1 MKPLNRTLESQSRV
15 PWRALTF
22 AVVAVVVGLG
32 AGFLMLRLADS
43 GRVDVRLGD
52 AEFRAGSAESFSDDI
67 AEGGPLLFQDLNS
80 DRDIFIQHLG
90 EDPNRG
96 WLVFE
101 TRWAGSPSSCSLIWE
116 AVSRQFVPPDS
127 LECQGLPRAEAD
139 GTAVV
144 LANADNGAA
153 DSTTASADGIGA
165 NSEATGAA
173 DSEAG
178 LTRLPQHQIRVGSG
192 GRLIVAF
199 LEQAAGS

>member
-1 MKPLNRTLESQSRV
+1 MPRIGEPRAQV

-43 GRVDVRLGD
+43 GGVDVRLGD
-52 AEFRAGSAESFSDDI
+52 SEFSAGTAASRSRDI
-67 AEGGPLLFQDLNS
+67 AEGGPLLFPDPRGS
-80 DRDIFIQHLG
+80 DRNIFIQHLG

-101 TRWAGSPSSCSLIWE
+101 TRWAGSPSSCSLTWE
-116 AVSRQFVPPDS
+116 AVSLQFVPPDS
-127 LECQGLPRAEAD
+127 LECRGLPRAEAD

-144 LANADNGAA
+144 VAGSGSSGADTAGDSSTSNA
-153 DSTTASADGIGA
+153 A
-165 NSEATGAA
+165 NSDL
-173 DSEAG
+173 DSQAETEAG
-178 LTRLPQHQIRVGSG
+178 FTRLPQHQIRVGSG

-199 LEQAAGS
+199 LERAAGS

>member
-1 MKPLNRTLESQSRV
+1 MEGVRRAEPKPQL

-90 EDPNRG
+90 EDINRG

-101 TRWAGSPSSCSLIWE
+101 TRWPGSPSSCGLTWE
-116 AVSRQFVPPDS
+116 AASRQFVPPDS
-127 LECQGLPRAEAD
+127 EECEGLPRAEED
-139 GTAVV
+139 GTA
-144 LANADNGAA
+144 AR
-153 DSTTASADGIGA
+153 T
-165 NSEATGAA
+165 EATDATF
-173 DSEAG
+173 
-178 LTRLPQHQIRVGSG
+178 TRLPQHRIAVRPG
-192 GRLIVAF
+192 GQLIVTLLADQTD
-199 LEQAAGS
+199 E

>member
-1 MKPLNRTLESQSRV
+1 MEVVRRAEGKAQV

-43 GRVDVRLGD
+43 GGVDVRLGD
-52 AEFRAGSAESFSDDI
+52 AEFSAGTAASRSRDI
-67 AEGGPLLFQDLNS
+67 AEGGPLLFPDPRGS
-80 DRDIFIQHLG
+80 DRNIFIQHLG

-144 LANADNGAA
+144 LANADSGAA
-153 DSTTASADGIGA
+153 DT
-165 NSEATGAA
+165 
-173 DSEAG
+173 EAG

>member
-1 MKPLNRTLESQSRV
+1 MPSRGEPRARV

-43 GRVDVRLGD
+43 GGVDVRLGD
-52 AEFRAGSAESFSDDI
+52 SEFSAGTAASRSRDI
-67 AEGGPLLFQDLNS
+67 AEGGPLLFPDPRGS
-80 DRDIFIQHLG
+80 DRNIFIQHRG

-101 TRWAGSPSSCSLIWE
+101 TRWAGSPSSCSLTWE

-127 LECQGLPRAEAD
+127 LECRGLPRAEAD

-144 LANADNGAA
+144 AVGLGSSGADDA
-153 DSTTASADGIGA
+153 A
-165 NSEATGAA
+165 NSEASSLANSQAET
-173 DSEAG
+173 EAG
-178 LTRLPQHQIRVGSG
+178 FTRLPQHQIRVGSG

-199 LEQAAGS
+199 LERAAGS

>member
-1 MKPLNRTLESQSRV
+1 MPRIGEQRAQL

-32 AGFLMLRLADS
+32 AGFLMLRLADN
-43 GRVDVRLGD
+43 GGVDVRLGNS
-52 AEFRAGSAESFSDDI
+52 EFSAGTAASRSRDI
-67 AEGGPLLFQDLNS
+67 AEGGPLLFPDPRGS
-80 DRDIFIQHLG
+80 DRNIFIQHQG

-101 TRWAGSPSSCSLIWE
+101 TRWPRSPNSCSLTWE
-116 AVSRQFVPPDS
+116 TATRQFVPPDS

-144 LANADNGAA
+144 LANAD
-153 DSTTASADGIGA
+153 S
-165 NSEATGAA
+165 GAA
-173 DSEAG
+173 DSEAHF
-178 LTRLPQHQIRVGSG
+178 TRLPQHQIRVGSG

-199 LEQAAGS
+199 LEQEAGS